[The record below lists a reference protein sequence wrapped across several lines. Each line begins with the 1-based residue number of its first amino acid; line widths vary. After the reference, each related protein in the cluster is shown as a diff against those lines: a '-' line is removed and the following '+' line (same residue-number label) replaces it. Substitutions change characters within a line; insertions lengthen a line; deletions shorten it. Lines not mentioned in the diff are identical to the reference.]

1 MAEILGVGITHYPP
15 LLGYPKTY
23 ANLLRGISHSHLVP
37 EDMRKPEN
45 WPKGMQEEWEDEAA
59 QAEMHQLRHKT
70 ALKEVRKVID
80 DFAPDAILMF
90 GDDQYENFKE
100 DIIPPF
106 NMYCMDE
113 FPARPFTFINSVD
126 NIWGVDPGHTF
137 NVPGAGKLARELAN
151 EVISRHYPIAYSYK
165 YANHPTLS
173 HAFSNAMV
181 FLDWEQEGWPYPII
195 PVSVNCYGKGVVST
209 RGGAAHLF
217 DKRPDSE
224 KDDYL
229 DRPGPAGPTPRSCF
243 QLGETIGEVLR
254 DRPERFVVMASSG
267 WSHAFLTEK
276 NHWLYPDR
284 DFDRARFEE
293 LNAGNQRLWPELEN
307 DAIDDA
313 GCQEFKN
320 WICLSGVVPDT
331 KADIIDYL
339 ETWIF
344 NSQKCFAV
352 FRP

>member
-15 LLGYPKTY
+15 LLGYPDTY
-23 ANLLRGISHSHLVP
+23 ANLLRAIMTSHLIP
-37 EDMRKPEN
+37 EEMKQPSN
-45 WPKGMQEEWEDEAA
+45 WPEGMQKEWEDESA
-59 QAEMHQLRHKT
+59 QAHIHQERHKK
-70 ALKEVRKVID
+70 ALKEVRKAID
-80 DFAPDAILMF
+80 DFAPDTIIIF

-113 FPARPFTFINSVD
+113 FPAQPFTFVNSNQ
-126 NIWGVDPGHTF
+126 NIWGVEPEDTF
-137 NVPGAGKLARELAN
+137 TIPGAGKLARTLADR
-151 EVISRHYPIAYSYK
+151 VISSHFPIAYSYK
-165 YANHPTLS
+165 YSKHPTLS
-173 HAFSNAMV
+173 HAFSIAMV

-195 PVSVNCYGKGVVST
+195 PISVNCYGKGVIST

-217 DKRPDSE
+217 DQRPESE
-224 KDDYL
+224 KDPYL
-229 DRPGPAGPTPRSCF
+229 DSLGPAGPTPATCF
-243 QLGETIGEVLR
+243 KFGETLRQVLEE
-254 DRPERFVVMASSG
+254 RPERFVVMASSG

-284 DFDRARFEE
+284 EFDRERF
-293 LNAGNQRLWPELEN
+293 NELEKGN
-307 DAIDDA
+307 HRVWSNIENAAIDDA

-320 WICLSGVVPDT
+320 WICLSGVVPDY
-331 KADIIDYL
+331 KPEIIDYL

-344 NSQKCFAV
+344 NSQKCFAL